1 MKQNTEKQEVGKRV
15 PFNVPD
21 GYFFDLKN
29 NIQSHTENLSS
40 REGFGG
46 IFTSK
51 AIVLTFVC
59 TVIAV
64 LSFNYILNPN
74 SNIENDFINEAN
86 EEVILF
92 EIENINEEIFLEFLP
107 QDEYVFSDDI
117 QYLIE
122 NNTDYNMIIE

>member
-1 MKQNTEKQEVGKRV
+1 MKQNTEKQQVAKRV

-51 AIVLTFVC
+51 TIVLTFVY
-59 TVIAV
+59 TVIAI

-74 SNIENDFINEAN
+74 SINENNFINEAY